1 MANPKWPRISQMTLA
16 DQVHEAVRDR
26 ILSGELAPG
35 DFVREQEMSEA
46 MGVSRTPIREA
57 LGRLASECF
66 LERIPHRGFRVPDE
80 PLTELL
86 DLYPVVGA
94 LESLAGEL
102 AFPKLGEDDWRRLR
116 EINEELREVLE
127 RGDIDTAIELND
139 RFHHYIAER
148 SGNERLSQLLHD
160 LLSQLSRLEAWYY
173 SSRSRAEQSVREH
186 SELIEALEGGNLEAA
201 QALFAE
207 NMKGTAAIFTEV
219 AMLGSAG
226 ADMPPEVAA
235 GYDSFGSGD

>member
-1 MANPKWPRISQMTLA
+1 MPDSKWPRISQTTLA

-35 DFVREQEMSEA
+35 EFVREQDLSEA

-66 LERIPHRGFRVPDE
+66 LERIPHRGFRVPEE
-80 PLTELL
+80 PLTQLL

-94 LESLAGEL
+94 LESLAGQL
-102 AFPKLGEDDWRRLR
+102 AFPKLDESDWRRLR
-116 EINEELREVLE
+116 AINEELRAVLE
-127 RGDIDTAIELND
+127 RGDIQAAIGING

-148 SGNERLSQLLHD
+148 SGNERLSQLLDD
-160 LLSQLSRLEAWYY
+160 LLSQLTGLEVWYY

-186 SELIEALEGGNLEAA
+186 AELIEALERNDLETAIDLFEENMRGTATVFAEVALERPSGDGASGGNADS
-201 QALFAE
+201 
-207 NMKGTAAIFTEV
+207 
-219 AMLGSAG
+219 GSA
-226 ADMPPEVAA
+226 A
-235 GYDSFGSGD
+235 SS